1 MHYAFSKVET
11 EEENQTN
18 TEDEG
23 TNTRFWDAMMNA
35 DRKDYER
42 ICTEFGV
49 SDLHSILKRL
59 EKRKKERAQN
69 KCKVRKQPDLTADT
83 LSPAKSASYSLTFQ

>member
-11 EEENQTN
+11 EEENQTS

-59 EKRKKERAQN
+59 EKRKKEREMTESLKAVFHMM
-69 KCKVRKQPDLTADT
+69 KLLKGDGRKRWRESADE
-83 LSPAKSASYSLTFQ
+83 